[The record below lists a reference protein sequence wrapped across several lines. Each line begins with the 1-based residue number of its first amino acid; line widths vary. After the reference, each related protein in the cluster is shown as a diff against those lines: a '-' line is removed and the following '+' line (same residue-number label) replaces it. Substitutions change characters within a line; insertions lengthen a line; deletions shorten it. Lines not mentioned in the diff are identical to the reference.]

1 MFKRLFAVDNEGS
14 LTKEREMFAV
24 IEASN
29 ATHIVIHIPHEG
41 SEKSLPALARM
52 LEKNAVFVRSGYSD
66 FSIVKP
72 SMNIVLGDSY
82 KIDRGDEELVINA
95 STDVLYEDFQIA
107 TPDVLVSNAK
117 SIKKKDDE
125 ISRQRT
131 EINFLKQ
138 QLEQATAQIKALTEL
153 QSD

>member
-1 MFKRLFAVDNEGS
+1 
-14 LTKEREMFAV
+14 MFAV
-24 IEASN
+24 IETNNAS
-29 ATHIVIHIPHEG
+29 HVVIHIPHEG

-52 LEKNAVFVRSGYSD
+52 LEQNAVFVRSGYSE

-72 SMNIVLGDSY
+72 TMNIVLGASY
-82 KIDRGDEELVINA
+82 KIDRSDEELVIKE
-95 STDVLYEDFQIA
+95 SQHVVSDDFQVA

-117 SIKKKDDE
+117 SIKKKDEE

-138 QLEQATAQIKALTEL
+138 QLEQTTAQIKALTEL
-153 QSD
+153 EEA